1 MERYG
6 KRVIFT
12 KKSTVEAI
20 AKANQ
25 ELQSKIYSKSDQN
38 PCTFSVLDSSVML

>member
-1 MERYG
+1 ME
-6 KRVIFT
+6 KELFSQKV
-12 KKSTVEAI
+12 STVEAI